1 MPARWLYPLLL
12 AACTIIAYS
21 DAAPPAF
28 VYDDAAII
36 GQDPNPGGVS
46 RISHLFLEGARA
58 GTAGNPRLYR
68 PLAMAT
74 LALDRAL
81 YGEDPRGYH
90 VTNILLHTLATLALF
105 GAIGA
110 LGVDPLAA
118 FLAALT
124 FGVHP
129 IHTEVVD
136 VAYNRSEIL
145 ATLAVVG
152 ALWWLALWIDR
163 SVRWAFVGAALF
175 YFAGLLSRESAST
188 LPALA
193 VLTLALLRP
202 PATKGRRSILV
213 AGLVATAVPLLLYLW
228 LRQAALG
235 EPGGGIGRSLANGI
249 LGTDSV
255 AGRLAQVA
263 VTVRDYWRMIVWP
276 WPLRASHE
284 DYVVRNVALALSLHA
299 ALAAAALASLRRAPA
314 LALGIAFFYV
324 ALLPSTRLFG
334 DPAVLAERF
343 VYLPSAGLAVAFAF
357 ALAAL
362 VRRYGARS
370 VTVVAL
376 TLAVA
381 LTLVTLRRN
390 LDWHSRRALWE
401 AEARWT
407 QDDWKVLLNLSE
419 VYVQQGRHQEAVAL
433 CDRGLKLAPT
443 QSAFAA
449 NRGIGLASLGRLDE
463 AEASFQRAIALSG
476 GAPLERANLARLYA
490 MTGRAALAEEQ
501 YSKAITREENE
512 AVRHA
517 LRGEMLLYCRSDR
530 ASAAAEFQA
539 ALALAPRLRQA
550 QQGLRLAQGQSA
562 GAAH

>member
-1 MPARWLYPLLL
+1 MPTRWLYPLLL

-110 LGVDPLAA
+110 FGVDPLAA
-118 FLAALT
+118 FLAALV

-152 ALWWLALWIDR
+152 ALWWLAVWIGR
-163 SVRWAFVGAALF
+163 SVRWAFAGAALF
-175 YFAGLLSRESAST
+175 YFAGLLSRESAAT

-193 VLTLALLRP
+193 LLTFALLRP
-202 PATKGRRSILV
+202 APPEQRRSILV
-213 AGLVATAVPLLLYLW
+213 AGIVATAVPFFLYVW
-228 LRQAALG
+228 MRQTALG
-235 EPGGGIGRSLANGI
+235 VPGGGIGRSLANGI

-255 AGRLAQVA
+255 TGRLAQVA

-284 DYVVRNVALALSLHA
+284 DYVVRNVALALGLHA
-299 ALAAAALASLRRAPA
+299 ALAAATLASLRRAPA
-314 LALGIAFFYV
+314 LAFGIAFFYV

-343 VYLPSAGLAVAFAF
+343 VYLPSAGLAVALAF

-362 VRRYGARS
+362 VRRYSARS
-370 VTVVAL
+370 VT
-376 TLAVA
+376 AVA
-381 LTLVTLRRN
+381 LALAAALTVVTLRRN
-390 LDWHSRRALWE
+390 LDWRSRRALWE

-407 QDDWKVLLNLSE
+407 HDDWKVLLNLGE
-419 VYVQQGRHQEAVAL
+419 VYVQQGRHLEALAL
-433 CDRGLKLAPT
+433 CDRGLSLAPT
-443 QSAFAA
+443 QRGFLS
-449 NRGIGLASLGRLDE
+449 NRGIALASLGRPDE
-463 AEASFQRAIALSG
+463 AAASFERAIVLSG
-476 GAPLERANLARLYA
+476 GESTEHANLARLYA
-490 MTGRAALAEEQ
+490 MTGRPALAEEQ
-501 YSKAITREENE
+501 YSKAVSREENE
-512 AVRHA
+512 AIRHA
-517 LRGEMLLYCRSDR
+517 LHGEMLLYCRSDR

-550 QQGLRLAQGQSA
+550 QQGLRLAQGLPA
-562 GAAH
+562 VAPR